1 MRSNTLFSF
10 FACIGAVLAST
21 AVHAQLQNY
30 SLSSEVQFSVSN
42 TDYPGSNNDLWF
54 AILDSAS
61 NSNNAVTTRNSSF
74 SFTGSD
80 ASGDEQTM
88 TFDGTGV
95 AQAAGFGILK
105 TGYSGTLWNTF
116 YNSENT
122 PYIDSSTITIDPEGV
137 PDIFDGRATASFTD
151 LLQFGGTA
159 VGYKAVYVFGI
170 TGVNS
175 GDSSW
180 SRLTF
185 AIAGNYESFDLDDPG
200 VSNYVLRSQAYDISS
215 SGQTAEVSLSST
227 FQPQTKSYDSGS
239 DVTGSSDFFNTA
251 QLIGL
256 EVYDAQG
263 NLASNVTITGE
274 SGTQYNAVPEPA
286 TMSLLALLAWR
297 RKMKKQRA

>member
-10 FACIGAVLAST
+10 LVCTGVVLAST
-21 AVHAQLQNY
+21 AAHAQLQNY
-30 SLSSEVQFSVSN
+30 SLSSDIQFSVSN

-61 NSNNAVTTRNSSF
+61 NATSAVTSLTSNF
-74 SFTGSD
+74 SFTGLD
-80 ASGDEQTM
+80 AFGDEQTM

-180 SRLTF
+180 SRLSF

-227 FQPQTKSYDSGS
+227 FQPQTQSYNSGS
-239 DVTGSSDFFNTA
+239 TVTGSSDFFNTV

-286 TMSLLALLAWR
+286 TMSLLALWAWR
-297 RKMKKQRA
+297 KRRKNRA

>member
-1 MRSNTLFSF
+1 MRRNTLFPF
-10 FACIGAVLAST
+10 LAFVGFTLVAGGAS
-21 AVHAQLQNY
+21 AQLQNY
-30 SLSSEVQFSVSN
+30 SLSSDIQFSVSN
-42 TDYPGSNNDLWF
+42 TDYPGANNDLWF
-54 AILDSAS
+54 AVLDSAS
-61 NSNNAVTTRNSSF
+61 NATSAVTSLASNF

-80 ASGDEQTM
+80 AFGDEQTM

-105 TGYSGTLWNTF
+105 TGYSGSLWNTF

-227 FQPQTKSYDSGS
+227 FQPQTQSHISGS
-239 DVTGSSDFFNTA
+239 TVTGSSDFFNTV

-256 EVYDAQG
+256 EVYDPQG
-263 NLASNVTITGE
+263 NLTTNVTITGE

-297 RKMKKQRA
+297 KKRKKRA